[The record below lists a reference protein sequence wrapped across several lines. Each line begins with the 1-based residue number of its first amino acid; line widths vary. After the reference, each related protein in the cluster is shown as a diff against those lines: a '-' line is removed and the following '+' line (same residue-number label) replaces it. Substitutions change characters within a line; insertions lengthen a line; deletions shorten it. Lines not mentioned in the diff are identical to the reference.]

1 MFKMHQKPLCNCF
14 GHWQVAA
21 VACRLHWRHW
31 LVCKHL
37 WTTHQSSSEN
47 VKSVRQTRKRVSVF
61 QVKVTAFKLC
71 CLQQSGIKLTLK
83 ANILDFWF
91 ASYFFRVSGKCLHSV
106 QMLVTLAT
114 CYSLKQL
121 QGAIWCST
129 LFITISFSDS
139 QQPAEAISNH
149 LSTGQGIHISH

>member
-1 MFKMHQKPLCNCF
+1 M
-14 GHWQVAA
+14 
-21 VACRLHWRHW
+21 
-31 LVCKHL
+31 
-37 WTTHQSSSEN
+37 
-47 VKSVRQTRKRVSVF
+47 KSVRQTRNRVSVF

-91 ASYFFRVSGKCLHSV
+91 ASYFFRVSGKCLHSM
-106 QMLVTLAT
+106 QTLVTLAT
-114 CYSLKQL
+114 CYSPKQL

-139 QQPAEAISNH
+139 QQPAEAIINH
-149 LSTGQGIHISH
+149 LSTGQGIHISQPEFSNRSLTSPRRTEFMGSVSKRRLFRI